1 MRVMFKGREVKVGDT
16 LWGSRRYGLGK
27 PTEETLAIEYR
38 VTDLLEG
45 LNGGSSFMA
54 KPQGDTPWRET
65 SIDHKRRGDRESYYW
80 DKEDAKEDSRRC
92 AIISD
97 IDDVT
102 DRIRRALESET
113 LWLLP
118 AGKMRPAYDAMAAL
132 LLAVADAEQEREQA
146 DA

>member
-1 MRVMFKGREVKVGDT
+1 MPVMFKGREVKVGDT

-27 PTEETLAIEYR
+27 PTEETLAIGYKVSETYE
-38 VTDLLEG
+38 DG
-45 LNGGSSFMA
+45 FSA
-54 KPQGDTPWRET
+54 KPQGLEREEY
-65 SIDHKRRGDRESYYW
+65 IDESRRWDRECYYW

-102 DRIRRALESET
+102 DQIRRALKSEA

>member
-1 MRVMFKGREVKVGDT
+1 MFKGREVRVGDT
-16 LWGSRRYGLGK
+16 LWRSRAYGLGK
-27 PTEETLAIEYR
+27 STEKTLALEYK
-38 VTDLLEG
+38 VSELLV
-45 LNGGSSFMA
+45 GSSFMA
-54 KPQGDTPWRET
+54 RPQGETPWRET
-65 SIDHKRRGDRESYYW
+65 SIDHNRRWDRESYYW

-102 DRIRRALESET
+102 DRIRRALEDET

-118 AGKMRPAYDAMAAL
+118 AEKMRPAYDAMAAL
-132 LLAVADAEQEREQA
+132 LLAVADAEQEKEQA